1 MFPKNT
7 SINSINLISKDTLLS
22 HLDIEFIKL
31 ETDSLTAK
39 MPVNSNTS
47 QPMGILHGG
56 ASVTLAE
63 SIGSVGSNLLID
75 TKSEYAVGLSINAN
89 HIGSAKNG
97 HVFGTGILV
106 HKGKSTHV
114 WSIEIKDKDER
125 LISICRLTVM
135 IIKKINND

>member
-1 MFPKNT
+1 MFPKNIT
-7 SINSINLISKDTLLS
+7 VESINSFSKNTLLS

-31 ETDSLTAK
+31 DENSITAK
-39 MPVNSNTS
+39 MPVNFKTS

-56 ASVTLAE
+56 ASVALAE

-75 TKSEYAVGLSINAN
+75 TKLESAVGLSINAN
-89 HIGSAKNG
+89 HVGSATNG
-97 HVFGTGILV
+97 CVYGKGILI

-114 WSIEIKDKDER
+114 WSIEIKEQDER

-135 IIKKINND
+135 IIKKNK

>member
-1 MFPKNT
+1 MFPKNIT
-7 SINSINLISKDTLLS
+7 VDSINSFSKGTLLS

-31 ETDSLTAK
+31 ERDSLVAK
-39 MPVNSNTS
+39 MPVNSSTQ

-56 ASVTLAE
+56 ASVSLAE

-89 HIGSAKNG
+89 HVGSAKNG
-97 HVFGTGILV
+97 HVYGKGILI
-106 HKGKSTHV
+106 HKGESTHV

-135 IIKKINND
+135 IIKKNK

>member
-135 IIKKINND
+135 IIKKNK

>member
-114 WSIEIKDKDER
+114 WSIEIKDKNER

-135 IIKKINND
+135 IIKKNK

>member
-97 HVFGTGILV
+97 HVYGKGIMI

-114 WSIEIKDKDER
+114 WNIEIKDKDER

>member
-97 HVFGTGILV
+97 HVFGKGILV

-135 IIKKINND
+135 IIKKNK

>member
-1 MFPKNT
+1 MFPKNIT
-7 SINSINLISKDTLLS
+7 LKSINLFSKDTLLS

-75 TKSEYAVGLSINAN
+75 SKSEYAVGLSINAN

-106 HKGKSTHV
+106 HKGKFTHV
-114 WSIEIKDKDER
+114 WSIEIKDKNER

-135 IIKKINND
+135 IIKKNK

>member
-1 MFPKNT
+1 MFPKNIT
-7 SINSINLISKDTLLS
+7 LDSINSFSKGTLLS

-31 ETDSLTAK
+31 ETDSLVAK
-39 MPVNSNTS
+39 MPVNSSTH

-56 ASVTLAE
+56 ASVALAE
-63 SIGSVGSNLLID
+63 SIGSVGSNILID
-75 TKSEYAVGLSINAN
+75 TSSEYAVRLSINAN
-89 HIGSAKNG
+89 HVGSAKNG
-97 HVFGTGILV
+97 HVYGKGILI

-135 IIKKINND
+135 IIKKNK